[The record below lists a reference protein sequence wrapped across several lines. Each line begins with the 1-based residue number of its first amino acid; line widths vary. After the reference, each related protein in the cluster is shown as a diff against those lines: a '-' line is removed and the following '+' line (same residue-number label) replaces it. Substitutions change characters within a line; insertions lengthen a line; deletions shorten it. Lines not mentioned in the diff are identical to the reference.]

1 MIISTDLDPKELPPG
16 LTLPEL
22 QAKLDKLVKG
32 AAGLVGLFVKPLS
45 QCSLDRS
52 RHFAADMWPVPGRP
66 GSVFSLAT
74 CHAARQRSSCDV
86 TSASLWAYQARLH
99 ADFVVAGRRPRYGDA
114 TDDIIARLDRK
125 SPANRYHAR
134 QLLLAHNGIA
144 VVETLGIRGSVG
156 ANRVCRVG
164 LAAGQYDG
172 GLFVPSR
179 TFDL

>member
-74 CHAARQRSSCDV
+74 CHAARQRSSCPFSKRLGLV
-86 TSASLWAYQARLH
+86 RTTSVP
-99 ADFVVAGRRPRYGDA
+99 DITIRP
-114 TDDIIARLDRK
+114 
-125 SPANRYHAR
+125 
-134 QLLLAHNGIA
+134 
-144 VVETLGIRGSVG
+144 
-156 ANRVCRVG
+156 
-164 LAAGQYDG
+164 
-172 GLFVPSR
+172 LF
-179 TFDL
+179 